1 MNIINYFTIDKV
13 IWHMNHK
20 NLRNTLIGAGSLE
33 NIQRY
38 GEGGAEF
45 LKALRGID
53 YETGK
58 IFDRSLK
65 KISEGKLNPNYVE
78 QNIKQQAGFSAE
90 VASVARKNS
99 KAIIDRDT
107 KRYIRSEDY
116 TGYGKNHN
124 AVDIL
129 EIDGPI
135 IKTESQQ
142 KFVTDTDALLKKIA
156 KGDTSGGKNDLSRYM
171 AVDKLDVP
179 TEQVELMKQT
189 CRDESKKL
197 AEQAQR
203 AQKDGNAELSKKLQ
217 KQSDNYKQLEE
228 KISDSGL
235 TTEEAIAYRKNPE
248 LRIAKDIL
256 NTSHQAGIAGAQL
269 GAAIGGGVSI
279 ITNIFAIASGDK
291 ELGDAAADIAKD
303 TLVSAGVGYGTS
315 FTGAAMKTYM
325 QQSANTSMRTLSKTG
340 LPAMVVST
348 CLAMKSSIIKFAK
361 GEISSTGLLQE
372 MTVTSSG
379 LMSSSMFTIAGQIA
393 IPIPVLGGLI
403 GGLIGYTLTN
413 TFYQSFFSVLNDAK
427 LAKERRQ
434 IVEMQCEASIAIAN
448 QYKAAIDELFEHKIK
463 QLDQSS
469 KRVFYIL
476 DSVNVT
482 PDEFCEQLNQ
492 FAELLGKKLTI
503 NNMAELEEVML
514 SDDKLII

>member
-1 MNIINYFTIDKV
+1 MNQKDR
-13 IWHMNHK
+13 

-33 NIQRY
+33 NIQRH
-38 GEGGAEF
+38 GDGGAEF
-45 LKALRGID
+45 LKALRGVD

-58 IFDRSLK
+58 VFDRSLK
-65 KISEGKLNPNYVE
+65 KVSEGKLNPDYVE
-78 QNIKQQAGFSAE
+78 QNLKQQAGFSAE
-90 VASVARKNS
+90 ISSVARKNS
-99 KAIIDRDT
+99 KAIIDGET
-107 KRYIRSEDY
+107 KRFIRSEDVA
-116 TGYGKNHN
+116 GYGKNN
-124 AVDIL
+124 TVVDIL
-129 EIDGPI
+129 EIDGTAL
-135 IKTESQQ
+135 KTSQQ

-156 KGDTSGGKNDLSRYM
+156 KGDDLGSASDLSRYM
-171 AVDKLDVP
+171 SVDKLDVP

-189 CRDESKKL
+189 CRNESKKL

-203 AQKDGNAELSKKLQ
+203 AQNDGNTELSKKLQ
-217 KQSDNYKQLEE
+217 KQSDNYKQLEG

-248 LRIAKDIL
+248 LMIAKDIL

-269 GAAIGGGVSI
+269 GAAIGGSVSI
-279 ITNIFAIASGDK
+279 VTNIFSVASGDK
-291 ELGDAAADIAKD
+291 ELGDAAVDIAKD

-325 QQSANTSMRTLSKTG
+325 QQSANTSMRALSKTG

-348 CLAMKSSIIKFAK
+348 CLAMKGSITKFAK
-361 GEISSTGLLQE
+361 GEISSTELLQE

-379 LMSSSMFTIAGQIA
+379 LMSSSMFTIVGQIA

-427 LAKERRQ
+427 LAKERRK

-448 QYKAAIDELFEHKIK
+448 QYKVAIDELFEHKIK

-482 PDEFCEQLNQ
+482 PDEFCEQMNQ

-503 NNMAELEEVML
+503 NNMAELDSVML